1 MSYLPGKLLIYFSWF
16 LWVVFFCFFFF
27 FSFGICSSI
36 ASFCLICCFYFCVSH
51 MLVTFPDLREAA
63 FFRRCHAPRSTH
75 LSGHQSNMLR
85 EGLWAL
91 LLQQDDPMGSLV
103 GAAGPV
109 CWFARLYC
117 GWRPLASGWQ
127 SQVTGQLAAE
137 PCLPAGLVLTVGWSL
152 VPGWM
157 AAEPDFLD
165 LVLACWWVGSPVSQ
179 S

>member
-1 MSYLPGKLLIYFSWF
+1 MLLAAHTS
-16 LWVVFFCFFFF
+16 LVTR
-27 FSFGICSSI
+27 
-36 ASFCLICCFYFCVSH
+36 AICCMRACGPFCCSR
-51 MLVTFPDLREAA
+51 M
-63 FFRRCHAPRSTH
+63 
-75 LSGHQSNMLR
+75 
-85 EGLWAL
+85 
-91 LLQQDDPMGSLV
+91 DPMGSLV

-165 LVLACWWVGSPVSQ
+165 LVLACWWIGSPVSQ